1 MTDRRAN
8 DYQIG
13 GAHYRKGGPGSEQ
26 HWDRV
31 ARLGL
36 NYFQAM
42 ITRYVERYRDK
53 NGVEDLKKAQHFLDK
68 LIELEESGGLPRSTV
83 ELDGKQ
89 MVVVGEVPIGRDTSL
104 VHWADRP
111 DPDVALCGASY
122 AGMYVTDDR
131 SRVTCPNCR
140 SQIGASNE
148 S

>member
-1 MTDRRAN
+1 MTDKRAN
-8 DYQIG
+8 DYQISG
-13 GAHYRKGGPGSEQ
+13 NHYRKGGPDSEQ

-53 NGVEDLKKAQHFLDK
+53 NGVEDLKKARHFLDK
-68 LIELEESGGLPRSTV
+68 LIELEESGALSKGIV
-83 ELDGKQ
+83 ESGNQKATS
-89 MVVVGEVPIGRDTSL
+89 GEAPVGRDASL

-122 AGMYVTDDR
+122 GGMYVTDDR

-140 SQIGASNE
+140 SQWE
-148 S
+148 